1 MDLDYKKKYLK
12 YKAKYLQL
20 KGGVWHRPPVGEETA
35 NHSLQDDEKLPEE
48 CPVCIE
54 TKSLNTKL
62 IPCWHHMCSDCY
74 ERLNTTGHR
83 ICPIC
88 RRRIDGYFNIVNNMW
103 IKNEE
108 EERQRQR
115 REQEERQ
122 RRMEQEQRQRQ
133 RRMEQEQRQRPHLT
147 EEELQRR
154 MEHNRRQLAEDQ
166 RQLDEHRHR
175 LLEREE
181 RHHREVQ
188 ELRQRR
194 MEQEQRQREV
204 REENWRQ
211 HGVDP
216 GEFERRHRESEE
228 ENLRIELQEYIVSH
242 RQRGIVLEVS
252 ERVLR
257 EGDVERIRRHV
268 ELLRRAE
275 EDDLLPREERLLRRT
290 RAFSHPHPPGD
301 PQEWNIL

>member
-20 KGGVWHRPPVGEETA
+20 KGGGWHRPPVGEETA

-48 CPVCIE
+48 CPVCIQP
-54 TKSLNTKL
+54 KSLNTKL

-74 ERLNTTGHR
+74 EMLNTTGHR

-88 RRRIDGYFNIVNNMW
+88 RTGIVGCFNIVNNMW

-108 EERQRQR
+108 ERQR
-115 REQEERQ
+115 RMEQEERQ
-122 RRMEQEQRQRQ
+122 RRMEQEQRQ
-133 RRMEQEQRQRPHLT
+133 LG
-147 EEELQRR
+147 
-154 MEHNRRQLAEDQ
+154 EH
-166 RQLDEHRHR
+166 HRR

-211 HGVDP
+211 HGIDP

-228 ENLRIELQEYIVSH
+228 ENLRIELQEYLVRR
-242 RQRGIVLEVS
+242 RQRGIVLPGF

-257 EGDVERIRRHV
+257 ENDVERIREYV
-268 ELLRRAE
+268 EYLRRSE
-275 EDDLLPREERLLRRT
+275 EDALLPREEGLVRRT
-290 RAFSHPHPPGD
+290 RAFSPPPGD
-301 PQEWNIL
+301 NPPEWNI

>member
-88 RRRIDGYFNIVNNMW
+88 RGGIDGCFNIVNNMW

-108 EERQRQR
+108 ERQRREQEERQR

-122 RRMEQEQRQRQ
+122 RRMEYEQRLRRQQEEYQ
-133 RRMEQEQRQRPHLT
+133 RRREQQERFFGVTHEAQQERFHESQ
-147 EEELQRR
+147 
-154 MEHNRRQLAEDQ
+154 
-166 RQLDEHRHR
+166 
-175 LLEREE
+175 EREE
-181 RHHREVQ
+181 NW
-188 ELRQRR
+188 RR
-194 MEQEQRQREV
+194 RREV

-211 HGVDP
+211 RGIDP
-216 GEFERRHRESEE
+216 GEFERLHLESEE
-228 ENLRIELQEYIVSH
+228 EIGPAIMGTGS
-242 RQRGIVLEVS
+242 GPTIM
-252 ERVLR
+252 
-257 EGDVERIRRHV
+257 GTG
-268 ELLRRAE
+268 
-275 EDDLLPREERLLRRT
+275 P
-290 RAFSHPHPPGD
+290 
-301 PQEWNIL
+301 